1 MKFPNMNLF
10 FVLLGAL
17 ASPTLAALEL
27 VPGATWT
34 AVSRSLITRILQVL
48 RCNTPTLSYSQMGS
62 IYKPMVPDSSKKME
76 FIT

>member
-1 MKFPNMNLF
+1 MKIPDMNLLL
-10 FVLLGAL
+10 VLLGAL

-34 AVSRSLITRILQVL
+34 AVSLQWLQARIVL
-48 RCNTPTLSYSQMGS
+48 GYNNLALLHSQMGS
-62 IYKPMVPDSSKKME
+62 IYRPMVPDSSKKME